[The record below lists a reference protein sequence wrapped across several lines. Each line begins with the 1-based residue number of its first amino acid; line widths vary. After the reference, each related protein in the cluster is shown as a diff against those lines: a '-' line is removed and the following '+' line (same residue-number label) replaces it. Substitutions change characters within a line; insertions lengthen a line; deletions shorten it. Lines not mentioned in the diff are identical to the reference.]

1 MQEQEIINKITTEL
15 LMEIKNSN
23 QSFSNDEIKEK
34 INQRLI
40 DYISN
45 SNENLLK
52 KKNSEKQD
60 LILQDAFTKIDDDN
74 ESFQQNKNDFD
85 FQIQDNFDEEDINDN
100 IEDNDDIIEET
111 DINNTKNNKKFF
123 EEVGNIYKNEF
134 KQSISCFSNV
144 IDSIKLISKTS
155 LFELILVFLFLIIPA
170 ILAGC
175 IAFLVVILLFVIWQ
189 IYLITKTIYKLFE
202 KVEFSIKD
210 TINNIKI
217 KIKNYKKDGGF
228 FKKLIFSNALYTLL
242 MFNGVMYMIIKGMM
256 LPVKSALD
264 IEKIIANVIA
274 KIEKGITTILKS
286 PSELA
291 TANIKSQNLKE
302 NKKSKNNKNEISNEK
317 KLKAEIKKL
326 KDKTKLK
333 DKPQQKQ
340 EKINEIA
347 KALREQ
353 KNIELVNAIAKNIKN
368 YQDKQIDNKINNK
381 EILNSQNPIKEQII
395 KDNEILKI
403 AEKPD
408 RRELPSSIDSFM
420 PKIDLLNGK
429 IFDGLI
435 EKLSEIG
442 KNIDVGNIKEQ
453 LGKIEN
459 VNSSN
464 IDKMLADA
472 RNEIKENQE
481 EAKNANKKQLELFG
495 EEKSKEISENYKHN
509 EGKSLGTCMKEA
521 GVDLSSEKAL
531 EYAFYQADINTARDD
546 TIDAKEFEQY
556 AKENSNI
563 TMVEYREHKLE
574 DAEKQLNE
582 EKQTFSERYDE
593 KDCQEMLLEAMQ
605 ELNYPLNSPLKEEQ
619 KMEVCK
625 VIARQ
630 FPDDETK
637 INAMKDSAEYIEAFE
652 EKMRC
657 DKELSN
663 EKQKESTK
671 FVDMVGE
678 KANNHGNEMQLGV

>member
-100 IEDNDDIIEET
+100 IEDNNDIIEET

-302 NKKSKNNKNEISNEK
+302 NRKSKNNKKEILNEK

-481 EAKNANKKQLELFG
+481 EAKNANKKQSELFG
-495 EEKSKEISENYKHN
+495 EEKYKEISENYKHG
-509 EGKSLGTCMKEA
+509 EGKPLGTCMKEA

-582 EKQTFSERYDE
+582 EKQTFSERYDG

>member
-1 MQEQEIINKITTEL
+1 MITGNTTNYIKKQSEQE
-15 LMEIKNSN
+15 
-23 QSFSNDEIKEK
+23 
-34 INQRLI
+34 
-40 DYISN
+40 
-45 SNENLLK
+45 
-52 KKNSEKQD
+52 
-60 LILQDAFTKIDDDN
+60 
-74 ESFQQNKNDFD
+74 DFD

-100 IEDNDDIIEET
+100 IEDNNDIIEET

-302 NKKSKNNKNEISNEK
+302 NRKSKNNKKEILNEK

-340 EKINEIA
+340 EKNNSIGNFLNNISKIFQNFVA
-347 KALREQ
+347 KNYNQ
-353 KNIELVNAIAKNIKN
+353 ITNKKNIA
-368 YQDKQIDNKINNK
+368 QQQTSKI
-381 EILNSQNPIKEQII
+381 
-395 KDNEILKI
+395 
-403 AEKPD
+403 
-408 RRELPSSIDSFM
+408 
-420 PKIDLLNGK
+420 
-429 IFDGLI
+429 
-435 EKLSEIG
+435 
-442 KNIDVGNIKEQ
+442 
-453 LGKIEN
+453 
-459 VNSSN
+459 
-464 IDKMLADA
+464 
-472 RNEIKENQE
+472 
-481 EAKNANKKQLELFG
+481 
-495 EEKSKEISENYKHN
+495 
-509 EGKSLGTCMKEA
+509 
-521 GVDLSSEKAL
+521 
-531 EYAFYQADINTARDD
+531 
-546 TIDAKEFEQY
+546 
-556 AKENSNI
+556 
-563 TMVEYREHKLE
+563 
-574 DAEKQLNE
+574 
-582 EKQTFSERYDE
+582 
-593 KDCQEMLLEAMQ
+593 
-605 ELNYPLNSPLKEEQ
+605 KEEQ
-619 KMEVCK
+619 KEKYDNKSNIEQGKAKNIESAVGTRFNEK
-625 VIARQ
+625 NVEKNKDSQ
-630 FPDDETK
+630 K
-637 INAMKDSAEYIEAFE
+637 INLESKERRIDTQKQEIINKKSQDLSLKTDKKIEKKRETTTNKKINNLEKIEKPIEKPTEENIINNKNEKLNDIANIIIDSALKTGIDIDMNILDKISDKKISSE
-652 EKMRC
+652 EEVYEQVIDSSLERSKTIG
-657 DKELSN
+657 
-663 EKQKESTK
+663 EK
-671 FVDMVGE
+671 VNE
-678 KANNHGNEMQLGV
+678 KANILLDEGKIEEIEKLNPEKEISKEEKFIDTFINKITKSNENKENGGYCISMGCGK